1 VEAIATLHELK
12 LLRGKAT
19 AVEPNVIALARAW
32 RRDDRS
38 LNGLNHQE
46 RNELFGVPRRAE
58 THRDWVVDA
67 ASRRLD
73 RLAAYRRHCRLPE
86 AEHRAEFDVSTCL
99 ETHAVDAPPA
109 PAAPRKPGRASRPAP
124 VPGRKRGRPPNSA
137 YTEEELQ
144 QKRDARVRKQR
155 KADQRHSEQERARID
170 LLASDADS
178 GHAGGRRGSG
188 LVSLVSCEMSLFY
201 FSL

>member
-1 VEAIATLHELK
+1 MTDTDGVAAQPERDRRSTARKQIAEQAGEPPRTPSCSRPTAFERTQAVEAIATLHELK

-86 AEHRAEFDVSTCL
+86 
-99 ETHAVDAPPA
+99 
-109 PAAPRKPGRASRPAP
+109 
-124 VPGRKRGRPPNSA
+124 
-137 YTEEELQ
+137 
-144 QKRDARVRKQR
+144 
-155 KADQRHSEQERARID
+155 
-170 LLASDADS
+170 
-178 GHAGGRRGSG
+178 
-188 LVSLVSCEMSLFY
+188 
-201 FSL
+201 